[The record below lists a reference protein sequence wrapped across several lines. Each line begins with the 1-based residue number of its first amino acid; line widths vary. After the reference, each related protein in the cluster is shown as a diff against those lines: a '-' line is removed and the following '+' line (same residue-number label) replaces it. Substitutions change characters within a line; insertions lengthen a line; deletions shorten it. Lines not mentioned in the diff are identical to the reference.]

1 MADVGARMRPAMRMN
16 TAAIADN
23 PSPSRSPPGTTGHA
37 TCAAAAARYIMKTR
51 GLSSGACRNSSGSI
65 LLCRRA
71 IEPRHGYWT
80 VPAGFMELGE
90 TLGEAAI
97 RETWEEA
104 QARVELGPLFAVVD
118 VVHARQVHVF
128 FRGTTAGAGFRRR
141 RGNARVAPG
150 PAGRRFRGSEIAF
163 PSVTIALEQYLWIR
177 SRATGRCTSP
187 PPRGFVHLKS
197 SGMARG
203 AANRRSRPA

>member
-1 MADVGARMRPAMRMN
+1 MN
-16 TAAIADN
+16 YCSQCGQPVTVEV
-23 PSPSRSPPGTTGHA
+23 PPGDNRPRHV
-37 TCAAAAARYIMKTR
+37 
-51 GLSSGACRNSSGSI
+51 CRSCGQIHYENPRVVVGCVPEFDGSI

-128 FRGTTAGAGFRRR
+128 FRGDPVGTGFRCR
-141 RGNARVAPG
+141 RGNAGDRASSV
-150 PAGRRFRGSEIAF
+150 RRTLPWQRDCLSERHHRPEA
-163 PSVTIALEQYLWIR
+163 VLCAIR

-187 PPRGFVHLKS
+187 PPRGFVLT
-197 SGMARG
+197 
-203 AANRRSRPA
+203 